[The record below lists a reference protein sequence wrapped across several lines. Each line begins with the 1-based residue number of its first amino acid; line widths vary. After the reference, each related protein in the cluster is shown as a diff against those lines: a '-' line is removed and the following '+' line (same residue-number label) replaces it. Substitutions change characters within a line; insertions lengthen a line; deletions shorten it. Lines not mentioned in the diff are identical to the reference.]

1 MLKKHNIFT
10 VSMLTLIA
18 CNAYAITDKDGN
30 FKEGTNAG
38 TNVTGKDNIA
48 ISKNSGRHVK
58 GDTNVALSAEA
69 GQHVTGNNNTAIA
82 YKAGNHVTGYNN
94 TAIGRAAGSN
104 VKGSFNLAQGYGTGQ
119 NVTGSSNMSS
129 GTYSGV
135 NTTGHANISNGAY
148 AGQTVEGNGNIAT
161 GNAAGVGIK
170 GDNNIAIGNGAGT
183 VANVE
188 KFINGGHKP
197 KANLNDN
204 TINTPKR
211 TISRSVSVGTKAI
224 SMEDDAVSLGS
235 YSVSDTAKG
244 SVGFLAEGNDEK
256 DATWKSTHAGVS
268 VGKDSENP
276 AERITRQIHNLA
288 AGTKDTDAVNVA
300 QLRKVDDRISH
311 LRIDFNHLENQLN
324 RMNANLKAGIAGA
337 TAIANLPQVFRNG
350 QSMVS
355 VAVGS
360 YRGQSAVAFGVSR
373 MADNSP
379 IVFKASGSAN
389 SRGHYN
395 VGAGIGWGW

>member
-1 MLKKHNIFT
+1 M
-10 VSMLTLIA
+10 
-18 CNAYAITDKDGN
+18 
-30 FKEGTNAG
+30 
-38 TNVTGKDNIA
+38 
-48 ISKNSGRHVK
+48 
-58 GDTNVALSAEA
+58 
-69 GQHVTGNNNTAIA
+69 
-82 YKAGNHVTGYNN
+82 
-94 TAIGRAAGSN
+94 
-104 VKGSFNLAQGYGTGQ
+104 
-119 NVTGSSNMSS
+119 
-129 GTYSGV
+129 
-135 NTTGHANISNGAY
+135 NTTGIANISNGAY

-188 KFINGGHKP
+188 KFINGGHTP
-197 KANLNDN
+197 KSKLNDN

-235 YSVSDTAKG
+235 YSVADTAKG
-244 SVGFLAEGNDEK
+244 SVGFLAEGNDQK

-268 VGKDSENP
+268 VGKDSKNP